1 METQER
7 GGIDF
12 TEVELVHILS
22 ARFFTPTSCHVR
34 GTLKM
39 LPYVLGFVRGDRI
52 EAFFS
57 DESTCFLS
65 LCRQVQRNDAIE
77 YVRNAFLLF
86 TMMETAQRA
95 NLRCFYDKEY
105 ERPFDMNLVL

>member
-12 TEVELVHILS
+12 TEAEVARILC
-22 ARFFTPTSCHVR
+22 AKFFTPTSCHVR

-39 LPYVLGFVRGDRI
+39 LPHVLGFIRGDRV

-57 DESTCFLS
+57 DKSTCFLS
-65 LCRQVQRNDAIE
+65 LCRQVQRSDAIE

-86 TMMETAQRA
+86 TVMETARRA
-95 NLRCFYDKEY
+95 GLECFYDKEC
-105 ERPFDMNLVL
+105 ERSFDMSIVL